1 MAKILKIVVV
11 SYPVQEKVDLISQ
24 YSGGFYLVMCFENFI
39 RYTGSDI
46 VIFSSSKKICTIEV
60 EIICHQ
66 ILLIEI
72 SAVM

>member
-1 MAKILKIVVV
+1 MAKILKIVAV
-11 SYPVQEKVDLISQ
+11 SYPVKEKVDLISH
-24 YSGGFYLVMCFENFI
+24 YSGGFYLVMCFETFI